1 MFMHL
6 LTLQFLWDLLKPILT
21 DTAKDRLRPKVSAEI
36 AKKRSFDLYN
46 TLEHVEECSKEFVQ
60 TLQDCADSAA
70 AVRLSPEKQI
80 QAKWLS
86 DLSHLQTI
94 ASKTSQALA
103 KMIRALEDM
112 NPQMKIHNPLLG
124 KTVGMFDDARS
135 GAIAYTECLLT
146 KEAAKL
152 YPGQGQAIQRLAAEA
167 KINHQMIE
175 NGIANL
181 RDFLAANFSFKEM
194 F

>member
-21 DTAKDRLRPKVSAEI
+21 DTAKDRLKPKVSAEI
-36 AKKRSFDLYN
+36 AKNRSFDLYN
-46 TLEHVEECSKEFVQ
+46 ALELVEECSREFVQ
-60 TLQDCADSAA
+60 DLENCADSAA
-70 AVRLSPEKQI
+70 AVRLSDEKEVQE
-80 QAKWLS
+80 KWLS

-94 ASKTSQALA
+94 ADKTSQALA
-103 KMIRALEDM
+103 KMIRALKDV
-112 NPQMKIHNPLLG
+112 NPQMSVHNPLLG
-124 KTVGMFDDARS
+124 KTVTMFDGARS

-152 YPGQGQAIQRLAAEA
+152 YPGQVQTIQRIAAEA
-167 KINHQMIE
+167 KINHQLIE

-181 RDFLAANFSFKEM
+181 RDFLAANFSFKES